1 MPVLFEAHRSVNPF
15 FRMTLFGVAI
25 PVPTVLMR
33 VFRFPLKG
41 VPYGGGLI
49 ERAASQSKGIE
60 EEMEGVAD
68 GELT

>member
-1 MPVLFEAHRSVNPF
+1 VNPF
-15 FRMTLFGVAI
+15 FRMTLLGVAM
-25 PVPTVLMR
+25 PVLMR
-33 VFRFPLKG
+33 VFRFPPNGL
-41 VPYGGGLI
+41 PYGGGLL